1 MLTGTLEA
9 AKIHPVPTELVR
21 GFLRKKTL
29 IESEVGG
36 FPSPHAYL
44 IEQSPD
50 SVGPSHFHQN
60 AEFQIIV
67 AGDGLFG
74 RRPVKPYMVHYA
86 GQQTGYGPLTAGPNG
101 LSYLTLRPVTDFG
114 IWMLPESRNL
124 MDPRIPRGQ
133 VHSEVLPGRASGLG
147 GQVVSGVIAPR
158 ADGLASWR
166 VQLPV
171 EGKAVLPAHPGG
183 GGAFLVVIGGAMIV
197 AGKAFGTLGTV
208 WVGTAEPAPDI
219 HAGPEGVDF
228 LVMQF
233 PGNAWAFT
241 EQPVRKAQ

>member
-9 AKIHPVPTELVR
+9 AKLNPVPTELTR

-29 IESEVGG
+29 IESAVGAL
-36 FPSPHAYL
+36 PSPHAYL
-44 IEQSPD
+44 IEQSAD
-50 SVGPSHFHQN
+50 SFAPSHFHHN

-67 AGDGLFG
+67 AGDGMFG

-86 GQQTGYGPLTAGPNG
+86 GQQTGYGPLAAGPNG
-101 LSYLTLRPVTDFG
+101 LSYLTLRPVTEFG
-114 IWMLPESRNL
+114 IWYLPESREY
-124 MDPRIPRGQ
+124 MDPRIPHGQ
-133 VHSEVLPGRASGLG
+133 VHSEVLPDRASGMA
-147 GQVVSGVIAPR
+147 GQLLSEVIAPR

-183 GGAFLVVIGGAMIV
+183 GGAFLVVIGGAMVI
-197 AGKAFGTLGTV
+197 AGETFGTLCTV
-208 WVGTAEPAPDI
+208 WAGTGEPAPDI

-233 PGNAWAFT
+233 PGNAWVFT